1 LAERDKE
8 NKTMENNARRAIL
21 RRKRRR
27 VKGSKGE

>member
-8 NKTMENNARRAIL
+8 RKTMENNARRAIR

-27 VKGSKGE
+27 VEGRE